1 MCAQAGLAS
10 SAGLERGAF
19 GWMMLPLDEALLG
32 CKLFAPPLHLLRS
45 IHSKLLTTLSIVQ
58 YSTAQVRTALQLSY
72 GPCPCFCHSAIEP

>member
-32 CKLFAPPLHLLRS
+32 CKPFAPPLHLLRS
-45 IHSKLLTTLSIVQ
+45 IHSKLLTG
-58 YSTAQVRTALQLSY
+58 YSE
-72 GPCPCFCHSAIEP
+72 HSAVQHSTGTDSAAT